1 MPVEIKKTHVQD
13 KHLGI
18 IKEVI
23 PYNAYSTPAV
33 LSDDQIFLQGRTFT
47 ILETNEADLVDYKR
61 NEKNTLTTLKAD
73 ETSYVLNEEK
83 YWGMQIDDLDEHD
96 LNTEVE
102 QYQVA
107 KQTNKVVAPYL
118 DQLRFATLIGNSSA
132 TILTTGTTAET
143 TAETTAGTTAGTTVR
158 TNYEAVIDAGVK
170 LDELANN
177 GRRLLFVTPTFY
189 ASIKKEIVKLP
200 QGDNTGDALFKGV
213 VGELDGALVIKVPNR
228 ILNTGDNDV
237 EAILT
242 VDNVLASPVQVDK
255 FESGRLGAGQFGVFM
270 QQLLY
275 TGAFVLQ
282 KNQAKI
288 ITIAKKK
295 QADKKSGT
303 KVTPKEA

>member
-33 LSDDQIFLQGRTFT
+33 LSDDKIFMQGRTFT
-47 ILETNEADLVDYKR
+47 ILETNEAELTDYKR
-61 NEKNTLTTLKAD
+61 NEGNTLTTLKAD

-96 LNTEVE
+96 LNTEIE

-118 DQLRFATLIGNSSA
+118 DQLRFSTLIGNSSD
-132 TILTTGTTAET
+132 TVLTTGTTAG
-143 TAETTAGTTAGTTVR
+143 A
-158 TNYEAVIDAGVK
+158 NYEAVIDAGVK

-228 ILNTGDNDV
+228 ILNTGENAV

-255 FESGRLGAGQFGVFM
+255 FESGRLGAGKFGVFM

-288 ITIAKKK
+288 ITIAKK
-295 QADKKSGT
+295 APTAKKSGT
-303 KVTPKEA
+303 KVAPKA